1 MKSARSTR
9 NAFTLIEL
17 MLVVAILGIAL
28 AMGYPSISRA
38 LHRAPLTQAVMDITE
53 GCRKA
58 RAHAILQDNPTELRI
73 YSDGRIEVVDA
84 PADAAATLDAVAAP
98 TGPTKP
104 VIVTEN
110 DAEAKP
116 ASAFS
121 AQLSESVAIELIAV
135 NFVDF
140 QGADVARVRFYPNG
154 TSDEF
159 TVILLCEGER
169 RKITLEVVTALAE
182 VDAL

>member
-9 NAFTLIEL
+9 QAFTLIEL

-28 AMGYPSISRA
+28 AMGYPSIANA
-38 LHRAPLTQAVMDITE
+38 LHRQPLTQAIIDITD

-58 RAHAILQDNPTELRI
+58 RAHAILTDTTCELRI
-73 YSDGRIEVVDA
+73 YSDGRIEVADSPQDVVASLDA
-84 PADAAATLDAVAAP
+84 PAVAASA
-98 TGPTKP
+98 KP

-110 DAEAKP
+110 DSSAKLSSP
-116 ASAFS
+116 FS
-121 AQLSESVAIELIAV
+121 AKLSDDVAVELIAV
-135 NFVDF
+135 NFADL
-140 QGADVARVRFYPNG
+140 QGSDVARVHFNPNG

-159 TVILLCEGER
+159 TIILLCNGER

-182 VDAL
+182 VSAL